1 MFEVN
6 SIKEKSFGKSKP
18 IAKTINLWK
27 NLDLFIS
34 ASSKNSAFLD
44 YVFNKILDF
53 SINRI
58 SKNNTYK
65 DFSNTLE
72 LVNSVLKAWYRDSD
86 DKISMIIW
94 ILNKNEFLFSN
105 IWNSS
110 CYLIKENNVIE
121 ITDSKDKKKEFLY
134 ISNWTLENWDI
145 ISMSNRRL
153 LAYLSESDFIDS
165 YNENIEKFNK
175 NIKQIFEEEKIE
187 KNISILSFIYKI
199 NKNKENKQID
209 KIKDIA
215 LKVWDTSFVKRI
227 IALYMIAKE
236 KFLQKEKIIK
246 NIWFL
251 IIIIIS
257 IFFLY
262 KIINHTVSTTNNS
275 KNIILEKKQLKEAQ
289 IYVRKASENAT
300 NKDLFEL
307 NISNAKKIINKLEK
321 KHLFLNDIKNL
332 KEKIS
337 NLKKSF
343 EWIESFKENKNN
355 KIIDF
360 KAEDSIKIIWLN
372 RKTYIIWKN
381 YIAGPIIKNVK
392 YKKFVDKQLINDEFI
407 DATTIA
413 WKIALITKKWQIIL
427 FSTDWNFISSKVLWQ
442 NSWENSDI
450 VSSYW
455 SNIYLISKKDN
466 QIYKHKKIW
475 NNFNKAIA
483 YLRKQDQKSINN
495 MVDITIDWGFYII
508 QKDLKIRKFFSA
520 PRKRLEKL
528 ILNNFPD
535 NYKLENNNSKLKIK
549 TRPELNYVYILLNNK
564 IFITK
569 PNSTRFQDTKSL
581 KYLWQIEWTQNK
593 IIDFYIKYDWELF
606 VLTKTWIY
614 KIDFEENEGK
624 ILIK

>member
-343 EWIESFKENKNN
+343 EWIESFQENKNN

>member
-343 EWIESFKENKNN
+343 EWIESFQENKNN

-372 RKTYIIWKN
+372 RKTYIIW
-381 YIAGPIIKNVK
+381 
-392 YKKFVDKQLINDEFI
+392 
-407 DATTIA
+407 
-413 WKIALITKKWQIIL
+413 
-427 FSTDWNFISSKVLWQ
+427 
-442 NSWENSDI
+442 
-450 VSSYW
+450 
-455 SNIYLISKKDN
+455 
-466 QIYKHKKIW
+466 
-475 NNFNKAIA
+475 
-483 YLRKQDQKSINN
+483 
-495 MVDITIDWGFYII
+495 
-508 QKDLKIRKFFSA
+508 
-520 PRKRLEKL
+520 
-528 ILNNFPD
+528 
-535 NYKLENNNSKLKIK
+535 
-549 TRPELNYVYILLNNK
+549 
-564 IFITK
+564 
-569 PNSTRFQDTKSL
+569 
-581 KYLWQIEWTQNK
+581 
-593 IIDFYIKYDWELF
+593 
-606 VLTKTWIY
+606 
-614 KIDFEENEGK
+614 
-624 ILIK
+624 